1 MLKKTIEYEDWDG
14 NKRTE
19 DFYFNMSKSELMEM
33 ELSTEGGLKNRLERI
48 AKKVDAPKIMEFFK
62 EFIMKA
68 YCEKSDDGRRLI
80 KRKELAEAFIETPA
94 YDILF
99 MELLSDD
106 EKASAFISGVLPKMD
121 DNSVPAPPQK

>member
-19 DFYFNMSKSELMEM
+19 DFYFNITKAELMEM
-33 ELSTEGGLKNRLERI
+33 ELSTEGGLKNRLEKI

-62 EFIMKA
+62 DFILKS

-80 KRKELAEAFIETPA
+80 KRKELAEAFTETPA

-99 MELLSDD
+99 MELISDQD
-106 EKASAFISGVLPKMD
+106 KGAAFISGVLPKMD
-121 DNSVPAPPQK
+121 ESPIPAPPEK

>member
-19 DFYFNMSKSELMEM
+19 DFYFNITKAELMEM
-33 ELSTEGGLKNRLERI
+33 ELSTEGGLKNRLEKI
-48 AKKVDAPKIMEFFK
+48 AKKLDAPKIMEFFK
-62 EFIMKA
+62 DFIMKS

-80 KRKELAEAFIETPA
+80 KKPELAQAFTETPA

-99 MELLSDD
+99 MELITDD
-106 EKASAFISGVLPKMD
+106 EKGAAFINAVLPKI
-121 DNSVPAPPQK
+121 DNPVPAPAQK

>member
-1 MLKKTIEYEDWDG
+1 MLKKTITYEDWDG
-14 NKRTE
+14 NQRTE

-62 EFIMKA
+62 DFIMKS

-80 KRKELAEAFIETPA
+80 KRKELSEAFVETPA

-99 MELLSDD
+99 MELISDD

-121 DNSVPAPPQK
+121 ENPIPAPPQK

>member
-14 NKRTE
+14 VKRTE
-19 DFYFNMSKSELMEM
+19 DFYFNISKSELMEM
-33 ELSTEGGLKNRLERI
+33 ELSTEGGLKNRLEKI

-62 EFIMKA
+62 DFILKS

-80 KRKELAEAFIETPA
+80 RRKELAEAFTETPA

-99 MELLSDD
+99 MELISDQD
-106 EKASAFISGVLPKMD
+106 KGAAFINGVLPKMD
-121 DNSVPAPPQK
+121 ESSIPAPPEK

>member
-14 NKRTE
+14 VKRTE
-19 DFYFNMSKSELMEM
+19 DFYFNISKSELMEM
-33 ELSTEGGLKNRLERI
+33 ELSTEGGLKNRLEKI

-62 EFIMKA
+62 DFILKS

-80 KRKELAEAFIETPA
+80 KRRELAEAFTETPA

-99 MELLSDD
+99 MELISDQD
-106 EKASAFISGVLPKMD
+106 KGAAFISGVLPKMD
-121 DNSVPAPPQK
+121 ESPIPAPPEK